1 MSRDVLRH
9 AAPRHRLRIFLACA
23 AAGGSKSVSVEIERN
38 VLNRG
43 DVVRSFVF
51 SLAPENCIL
60 SRTTRA
66 SCGIYRVNSPPRPQ
80 LPSTSSSSSSP
91 PPPPP
96 LQSVAADWTSIPCLP
111 LARLPVDQ
119 CYLRRDIIARAPAQP
134 GEARHTSYTTT
145 TTAAATV
152 TSAAICASFPPHPV
166 SRLYT
171 RVADGGT
178 RLDSRS

>member
-1 MSRDVLRH
+1 MRSGGRLQICQRRNRTQCVKPRRCSTLVRFFARAGKLHLIAYDTSVLRH
-9 AAPRHRLRIFLACA
+9 LSCQFAATA
-23 AAGGSKSVSVEIERN
+23 AA
-38 VLNRG
+38 
-43 DVVRSFVF
+43 
-51 SLAPENCIL
+51 A
-60 SRTTRA
+60 A
-66 SCGIYRVNSPPRPQ
+66 
-80 LPSTSSSSSSP
+80 TSSSSS